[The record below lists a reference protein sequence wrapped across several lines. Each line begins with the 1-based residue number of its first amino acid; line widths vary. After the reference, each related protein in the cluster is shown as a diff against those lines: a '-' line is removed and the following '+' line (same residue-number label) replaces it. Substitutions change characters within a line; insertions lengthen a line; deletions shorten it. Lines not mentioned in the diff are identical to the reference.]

1 MRRGSRRQDWTL
13 GEIRFLKA
21 NAGRIPKEEIQR
33 TLGRSAKA
41 VDHMASRLG
50 LSLRFCASS
59 LVWCPRCATWR
70 TALNARTGDC
80 PVCAKR
86 EQLLRGER
94 RISQSLKRLDEA
106 QRAAYLSQE
115 TRRGPRSIPSK
126 PARKQGH
133 HRQSAYQA
141 AKAEEAYLVEIEK
154 WEVRCLEMRINAD
167 KKRLERIRAKSGD
180 NPRRKK

>member
-1 MRRGSRRQDWTL
+1 MRKGSKRQNWTL

-21 NAGRIPKEEIQR
+21 NAGKIPQEEIQR
-33 TLGRSAKA
+33 TLNRSAKA
-41 VDHMASRLG
+41 IDHMASRLG
-50 LSLRFCASS
+50 LSLRFYTSS

-70 TALNARTGDC
+70 TSLNARTGNC
-80 PVCAKR
+80 PVCTKH
-86 EQLLRGER
+86 EQLLKGEW
-94 RISQSLKRLDEA
+94 RISQSLKKLDEA
-106 QRAAYLSQE
+106 QRITYLNQE

-126 PARKQGH
+126 PTRKQAH

-141 AKAEEAYLVEIEK
+141 AKAEELYLIEIEK
-154 WEVRCLEMRINAD
+154 WELRCLELRINAD